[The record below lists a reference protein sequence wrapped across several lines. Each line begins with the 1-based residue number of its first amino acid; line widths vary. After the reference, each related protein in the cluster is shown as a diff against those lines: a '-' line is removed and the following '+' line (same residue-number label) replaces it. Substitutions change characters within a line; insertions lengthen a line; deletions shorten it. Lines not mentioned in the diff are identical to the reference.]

1 MEFEMLATGFGGVE
15 GPRVDSCNRLYF
27 SDTVDGGVYR
37 RNPDG
42 SIETLISGRRGVG
55 GIAFNV
61 GNNLLVTGKTVALWN
76 EDTGELRDVFAGLP
90 DRPFGDFNDLTV
102 DAAGRVFVGTVNGE
116 VDDPLD
122 IPKAPGDLYRL
133 DPGGRATLVWENVGT
148 SNGMAFSPDGKL
160 LYHCDSQP
168 GHVMVYDVTAD
179 GELRDR
185 RVFATVTEGMS
196 DGMTVDAEGGVWVAA
211 ILGGMVQRFRGDGT
225 LDRSITMPQK
235 KVLSVIFGGPDLCD
249 LYVVTGQSRRMRGS
263 IYRARSDIPG
273 LPLSLARL
281 DAPSRQRHV
290 P

>member
-15 GPRVDSCNRLYF
+15 GPRVDSRNRLYF
-27 SDTVDGGVYR
+27 SDAADGGVYR
-37 RNPDG
+37 RSTDG
-42 SIETLISGRRGVG
+42 TIETLIPGRRAVG
-55 GIAFNV
+55 GMAFNT
-61 GNNLLVTGKTVALWN
+61 GDNLLVTGKTVALWN
-76 EDTGELRDVFAGLP
+76 EHTRELRDVFAGLAG
-90 DRPFGDFNDLTV
+90 RAFSDFNDLTV

-116 VDDPLD
+116 VDDPLE

-185 RVFATVTEGMS
+185 RVFAKVTEGMT

-211 ILGGMVQRFRGDGT
+211 ILGGMVQRFRSDGA

-235 KVLSVIFGGPDLCD
+235 KVLSVVFGGPDFCD

-273 LPLSLARL
+273 LPLPLARL
-281 DAPSRQRHV
+281 DTSPRRD
-290 P
+290 